1 MALIHMPKI
10 KKESYNDRL
19 PKRQYIEDCKV
30 LLTSLPEGI
39 YAMDWG
45 GSLPKFEAHKDNNPD
60 NRILEISVKNEF
72 EFNKIY
78 HLKVPF
84 RTKKIQICNNNLD
97 CLESWT
103 EEQINQLGS
112 RLKDIIYGTYYY

>member
-1 MALIHMPKI
+1 MALIHTPKI
-10 KKESYNDRL
+10 KKESYNDPL
-19 PKRQYIEDCKV
+19 SKRQYIEDCKV

-45 GSLPKFEAHKDNNPD
+45 GSLPKFEAHKDDNPD
-60 NRILEISVKNEF
+60 NRILEISVINEF
-72 EFNKIY
+72 EFNKIFQ
-78 HLKVPF
+78 LKVPF

-103 EEQINQLGS
+103 EEQINQLCS